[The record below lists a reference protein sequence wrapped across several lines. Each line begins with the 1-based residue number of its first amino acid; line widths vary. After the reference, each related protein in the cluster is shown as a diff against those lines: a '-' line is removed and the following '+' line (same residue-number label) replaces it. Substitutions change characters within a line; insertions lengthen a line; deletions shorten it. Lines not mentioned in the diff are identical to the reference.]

1 MVGGTFFLL
10 GLVVIL
16 VRRVPLELS
25 VALPLELTEV
35 ARAFFFFFFGELV
48 GVVGPDGLG
57 GLGGGV
63 GSAAT
68 GGLGAESAFPWSE
81 SESEFGSKLG
91 IGSTSAWS
99 ALRRW

>member
-35 ARAFFFFFFGELV
+35 ARAFFFFFGELV
-48 GVVGPDGLG
+48 GAVGPGGLR

-68 GGLGAESAFPWSE
+68 GGLGAGSAFPWSE
-81 SESEFGSKLG
+81 SGFGFEFKSG

-99 ALRRW
+99 ALRR